1 MRGVIEDKNS
11 RLVRGA
17 GLGALSLLESPGKGP
32 DGPGLGGGAGPGAR
46 GPSGRWAAPF
56 LGTSVQPSAPFLPG
70 SPHLPPR
77 ATPAVAFPFRVA
89 SPTSREHHPL
99 RQHPWDPGLS
109 SWALQAATFG
119 AETCANTTAWP
130 SQHPGTQDV
139 PQMPG
144 RPRPALGHTDLW
156 LSLERRVRAPCGQ
169 DRLRHCPLSSR
180 LHVIVTFDLS
190 QQPIG
195 QGLGGRACGA
205 GGKGPC
211 PRRPLT
217 KYRNSRGGGLRRRG
231 CGGRVWRRRQGPPS
245 SPGSVSFYFYSP
257 DSGHILDGLR
267 RGDGRDGVAPG
278 TQPRPSLG
286 QAAVGSQTGAPTPPV
301 QLPPAPHG
309 VWGVGTLPQAHPRPP
324 SEHAARRPR
333 DRRGEQ
339 GSGRPQPGL
348 CPVCAPLSGQAWLSR
363 GCCWGTGQTCER
375 RNSPNR
381 ISTADGPAGSPPA
394 TGAVP
399 LPSAWEPPSGGPD
412 PEILSPRGQTQRAA
426 QGGPRHV
433 PVEPG
438 RSVHRT
444 PDGTI
449 RPADTFPGPLMV
461 PSLAGKATSSDG
473 PDPRIR
479 ETETRRG
486 VRAGRH
492 LLPDPRAPGKGG
504 APTVGSARCAGPG

>member
-1 MRGVIEDKNS
+1 MVPSAYWSPRGKAQMG
-11 RLVRGA
+11 RGW
-17 GLGALSLLESPGKGP
+17 
-32 DGPGLGGGAGPGAR
+32 GGGQDTAPGGPRGCGQRPSWAPLSSPLPRSFQGAPTFLL
-46 GPSGRWAAPF
+46 GPPQLSRSRSEW
-56 LGTSVQPSAPFLPG
+56 
-70 SPHLPPR
+70 LPPR
-77 ATPAVAFPFRVA
+77 PESIALCA
-89 SPTSREHHPL
+89 STLGTLGCL
-99 RQHPWDPGLS
+99 RGLS
-109 SWALQAATFG
+109 GPPRSELRHVRTRRPG
-119 AETCANTTAWP
+119 P

-180 LHVIVTFDLS
+180 PHVIVTFDLS

-217 KYRNSRGGGLRRRG
+217 KYRNGRGGGLRRRG

-278 TQPRPSLG
+278 MQPRLSLG

-309 VWGVGTLPQAHPRPP
+309 VWGVGTLPQGHLRPP
-324 SEHAARRPR
+324 SEHAAWRPR

-348 CPVCAPLSGQAWLSR
+348 CPVCAPLSDQAWLSR
-363 GCCWGTGQTCER
+363 GCCWGTGQTGGR

-381 ISTADGPAGSPPA
+381 ISTAGGPAGSPPA

-399 LPSAWEPPSGGPD
+399 LPSAW
-412 PEILSPRGQTQRAA
+412 
-426 QGGPRHV
+426 
-433 PVEPG
+433 
-438 RSVHRT
+438 
-444 PDGTI
+444 
-449 RPADTFPGPLMV
+449 
-461 PSLAGKATSSDG
+461 
-473 PDPRIR
+473 
-479 ETETRRG
+479 
-486 VRAGRH
+486 
-492 LLPDPRAPGKGG
+492 
-504 APTVGSARCAGPG
+504 